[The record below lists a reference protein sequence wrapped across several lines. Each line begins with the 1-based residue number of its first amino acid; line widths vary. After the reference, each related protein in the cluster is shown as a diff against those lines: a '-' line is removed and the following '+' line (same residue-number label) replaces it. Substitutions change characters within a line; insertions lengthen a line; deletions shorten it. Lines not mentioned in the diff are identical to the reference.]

1 MCYICVGILFLCVIA
16 SSISNNDS
24 TSIANTSN
32 TQTQEAQQQVNKINV
47 TTTDNNTYWYF
58 TGQTSPTY
66 KDNYYY
72 ALYVNNSTY
81 YLSDMKAAMLCD
93 YSPYVNYVT
102 VADAKS
108 DDPDAEIKNIFG
120 GTIGS
125 IKSTDNN
132 APESLKYGFKFKND
146 VNFTFE
152 YETGQKVGINENQN
166 VISKIYINGTE
177 I

>member
-24 TSIANTSN
+24 TSIANASN

-81 YLSDMKAAMLCD
+81 YLSDMN
-93 YSPYVNYVT
+93 SRN
-102 VADAKS
+102 
-108 DDPDAEIKNIFG
+108 
-120 GTIGS
+120 GTIVNGRLLL
-125 IKSTDNN
+125 
-132 APESLKYGFKFKND
+132 PEEEYRLQEEDEVDFAQARYIFLK
-146 VNFTFE
+146 
-152 YETGQKVGINENQN
+152 
-166 VISKIYINGTE
+166 
-177 I
+177 